1 MRQILCILVCVG
13 ALFGAQPYKILGLVP
28 FGDWNLKIVFDRD
41 ISALKLDE
49 KKLQD
54 GRVFVDI
61 ESILIVPK
69 KSFAFKDNSIIN
81 VAQNTPQIVRIVI
94 KPTKTYRLHKDAHNL
109 YVRLGESTPPKSQ
122 TPATTESSTLAPA
135 PSLSTKKKIVID
147 PGHGGKDCGAM
158 GVAKVCEKQIVLE
171 VAKYLQ
177 AELKKRG
184 YITYMTR
191 ERDIFIDLIERT
203 KFANDKGADLFVSIH
218 ANSIPVGRKSP
229 SGIETYFLSTN
240 RSQKALKVAEAEN
253 IGDIATMNY
262 FSKQTF
268 LHTINNH
275 RLIASSKLAVD
286 IQAGMV
292 DSVRKKH
299 KNIIDGGVKD
309 GPFWVLAGALMPSVL
324 IEIGYVSHQSEGK
337 LLTTKDY
344 QKLLATGIAD
354 GIEDYLDKN

>member
-1 MRQILCILVCVG
+1 MQKILCIVVFLSTF
-13 ALFGAQPYKILGLVP
+13 LSAQTYKILGLVP
-28 FGDWNLKIVFDRD
+28 FGDYNLKIVFDQD
-41 ISALKLDE
+41 ISTLKFDE

-54 GRVFVDI
+54 GRVFVDL
-61 ESILIVPK
+61 ESVLVVPK
-69 KSFAFKDNSIIN
+69 KSFIFKDNSTIN
-81 VAQNTPQIVRIVI
+81 VAQNTPKIVRVVI
-94 KPTKTYRLHKDAHNL
+94 KPTKSYTIAKEAQNL
-109 YVRLGESTPPKSQ
+109 YIRMSESTSQ
-122 TPATTESSTLAPA
+122 MRATTTTNPATSTA
-135 PSLSTKKKIVID
+135 PSSSVVKKKIVID
-147 PGHGGKDCGAM
+147 AGHGGKDCGAM
-158 GVAKVCEKQIVLE
+158 GVTKVCEKVIVLE

-184 YITYMTR
+184 YITHMTR
-191 ERDIFIDLIERT
+191 ESDRFIDLIDRT
-203 KFANDKGADLFVSIH
+203 KFANDKGADLFISIH
-218 ANSIPVGRKSP
+218 ANSVPVGKKSP

-292 DSVRKKH
+292 DSVRTKY
-299 KNIIDGGVKD
+299 KNIVDGGVKD

-324 IEIGYVSHQSEGK
+324 IEIGYVSHANEGR
-337 LLTTKDY
+337 LLINKEY
-344 QKLLATGIAD
+344 QKLLALGIAD
-354 GIEDYLDKN
+354 GIEDYLEKN